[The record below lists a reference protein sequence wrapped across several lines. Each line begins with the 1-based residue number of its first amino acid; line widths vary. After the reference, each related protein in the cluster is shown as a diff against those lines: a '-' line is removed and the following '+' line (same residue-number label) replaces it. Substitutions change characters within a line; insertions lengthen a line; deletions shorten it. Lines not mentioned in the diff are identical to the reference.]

1 MAPNCLR
8 FSGWAEFVPG
18 SVGVKS
24 MRSLPTNE
32 TTSGLAEAIQMMML
46 VAMALASGL
55 LFGRS
60 MWQAFVTRYSN
71 KGNQP

>member
-1 MAPNCLR
+1 
-8 FSGWAEFVPG
+8 
-18 SVGVKS
+18 
-24 MRSLPTNE
+24 
-32 TTSGLAEAIQMMML
+32 MMML